1 MHAYHFFFFFFLHPD
16 ISALRGQKRFK
27 PFTMWPSWSS
37 MKMHCSH
44 PQIHRSGAVGAK
56 RVCQGRG
63 SWPTNCIVVRWCC
76 RGAQT
81 FPIKQTTA
89 KIPKCRSLDGV
100 KFCSTRLNFTVW
112 LFFCSFCQRRG
123 TLLPTC
129 ACVGFILPF
138 GQDGRQCFF
147 EGGGVGKSECPTAH
161 GMGNTRWIQEVLAK
175 LIRFAVIKMLPFG
188 SDLILADGC
197 WWKPYREAE
206 AAWNL
211 IDRNRILVKDWE
223 AKPSIWAPLRFWTPR
238 PLSPPSSPSTI
249 FFVHDIPLWVLGG
262 VENDFKKSLK
272 IILGPV
278 WIITLQHLS
287 EQTLFLLYNS
297 CVFWGDG
304 KLSYQEPRS
313 RCHGGMPIWQFISI
327 CFCWQKVLLKDIWS
341 TLHRQVSKSMMCMIY
356 DYNWL
361 YDIIYI

>member
-1 MHAYHFFFFFFLHPD
+1 MVSSFAQLVSTSRFGYFL
-16 ISALRGQKRFK
+16 
-27 PFTMWPSWSS
+27 
-37 MKMHCSH
+37 
-44 PQIHRSGAVGAK
+44 V
-56 RVCQGRG
+56 
-63 SWPTNCIVVRWCC
+63 
-76 RGAQT
+76 
-81 FPIKQTTA
+81 
-89 KIPKCRSLDGV
+89 
-100 KFCSTRLNFTVW
+100 
-112 LFFCSFCQRRG
+112 LFAREEELFYQR
-123 TLLPTC
+123 
-129 ACVGFILPF
+129 
-138 GQDGRQCFF
+138 
-147 EGGGVGKSECPTAH
+147 
-161 GMGNTRWIQEVLAK
+161 VLASVSSCRLVRMADNVSSK
-175 LIRFAVIKMLPFG
+175 EEALANLSVQRPMVWATHDGFKRCWQNFRFAVIKMLPFG

-249 FFVHDIPLWVLGG
+249 FFVRDIPLWVLGG

-272 IILGPV
+272 IILGP
-278 WIITLQHLS
+278 HFS

-361 YDIIYI
+361 YEIIYIKYVYIIIHIFELTFIIGSAGLLDLPFPKEQLPISTCYFV

>member
-1 MHAYHFFFFFFLHPD
+1 MHAYHFFFFFLHPD

-262 VENDFKKSLK
+262 GRKWFQKVIENYPGASLDHHSATFIRANSVSVVQQLRFLRWWQAKLSRAK
-272 IILGPV
+272 ISVSWWDANLAI
-278 WIITLQHLS
+278 HLD
-287 EQTLFLLYNS
+287 LFLLTKGSTKGYLEYS
-297 CVFWGDG
+297 TPSG
-304 KLSYQEPRS
+304 KQVYDV
-313 RCHGGMPIWQFISI
+313 H
-327 CFCWQKVLLKDIWS
+327 DIW
-341 TLHRQVSKSMMCMIY
+341 L
-356 DYNWL
+356 
-361 YDIIYI
+361 